1 MLTLDLTTQEI
12 RVLQEF
18 RRLAADSMTIDQIR
32 AIKHPLGGGEAPA
45 RSLVTK
51 GYLEGGPEEKGFTLT
66 EKARQFLSY
75 NPVPVAGTGSR

>member
-1 MLTLDLTTQEI
+1 MLTIDLSTQEI

-18 RRLAADSMTIDQIR
+18 RRLAADSMTIEQIR

-45 RSLVTK
+45 HSLVTK
-51 GYLEGGPEEKGFTLT
+51 GYLEAGHEGKGLTLT

-75 NPVPVAGTGSR
+75 NPVPEPVPGTE